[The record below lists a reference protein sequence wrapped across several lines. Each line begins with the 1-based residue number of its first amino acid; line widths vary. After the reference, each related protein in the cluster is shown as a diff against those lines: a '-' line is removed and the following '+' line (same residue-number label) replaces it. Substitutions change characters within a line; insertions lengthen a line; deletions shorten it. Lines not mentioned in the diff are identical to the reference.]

1 MKECI
6 GLVYQ
11 MMYLLNQQRF
21 IYAAMIIGAVGITL
35 ATPVVAQT
43 FVQETPSLMAQSS
56 SIVGNWRLAN
66 ISEAPFPTPMVIPQ
80 DLELTVEF
88 SADRLAGSGGC
99 NRFMGGYETDGDQ
112 LKITPL
118 ASTRMACEE
127 TVMNQEFRFLQA
139 LEGAQRYEVSDQ
151 GLQIFF
157 ETEQSSGVLR
167 FTSQTVRGLW

>member
-1 MKECI
+1 MSYWLNRKWFVCTAMMI
-6 GLVYQ
+6 G
-11 MMYLLNQQRF
+11 F
-21 IYAAMIIGAVGITL
+21 GITL
-35 ATPVVAQT
+35 APPIAAYSL
-43 FVQETPSLMAQSS
+43 VQEPLILMAQAS

-66 ISEAPFPTPMVIPQ
+66 ISEEPFPTPMVIPQ
-80 DLELTVEF
+80 DLEMTVEF
-88 SADRLAGSGGC
+88 TADRLAGSGGC

-112 LKITPL
+112 LNITPL

-127 TVMNQEFRFLQA
+127 TVMNHEFRFLQA
-139 LEGAQRYEVSDQ
+139 LEGAQRYEVNDQ